1 MDIIESKVI
10 HGKGKGK
17 SMGFATANQD
27 LSNLKEYPKKGVYA
41 SLVWIDKQKYIGI
54 TNVGTRPTVDNDKDI
69 TIETHILNYDKDLY
83 GKTIKVELYYYLRDI
98 KKFDNKKELLQQI
111 EKDSLKAEQLF
122 KEKDQ

>member
-27 LSNLKEYPKKGVYA
+27 ISNLKVYPKNGVYA

-69 TIETHILNYDKDLY
+69 TIETHILHYDKDLY

-98 KKFDNKKELLQQI
+98 KKFVNKKELLQQI
-111 EKDSLKAEQLF
+111 EQDSLEAEQLF